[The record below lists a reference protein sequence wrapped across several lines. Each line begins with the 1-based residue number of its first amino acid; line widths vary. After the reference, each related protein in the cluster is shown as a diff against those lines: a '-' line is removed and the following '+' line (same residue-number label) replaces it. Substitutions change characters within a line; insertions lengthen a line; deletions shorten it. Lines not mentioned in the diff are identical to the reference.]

1 MIIDEL
7 VICKNYETE
16 EIVENKIS
24 KFLFFPRGEW
34 ITRVYN
40 IKEYAARMINRQQTK
55 EHHYE

>member
-40 IKEYAARMINRQQTK
+40 IKEYAARMINRQ
-55 EHHYE
+55 